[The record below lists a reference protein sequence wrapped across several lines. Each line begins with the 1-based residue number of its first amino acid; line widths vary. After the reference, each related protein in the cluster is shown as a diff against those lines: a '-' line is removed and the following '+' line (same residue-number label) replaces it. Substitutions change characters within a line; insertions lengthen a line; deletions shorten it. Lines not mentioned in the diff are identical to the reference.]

1 MNGGIADDKM
11 REVEEEEE
19 ERKSGFKA
27 GKVARFEG

>member
-1 MNGGIADDKM
+1 MNGGSADDKM
-11 REVEEEEE
+11 REVEEE